1 MFVNVNVS
9 KFKDTVHRRSCE
21 RAVCVSV
28 CALVCVSV
36 VRGGTVK

>member
-28 CALVCVSV
+28 CALCVSV